1 MQFLR
6 KSVGAYVLE
15 DFNEALGI
23 NNRLQLAQADR
34 EFRKRILENLMLEG
48 VTILSPETTY
58 IDAQVTI
65 GQDTI
70 IHPFT
75 YLEGK
80 TIIGQDCILGP
91 HTRIIDSKIGNKVQ
105 VENSVIKESTVDDD
119 TNIGP
124 FAYLRL
130 GPV

>member
-1 MQFLR
+1 
-6 KSVGAYVLE
+6 
-15 DFNEALGI
+15 
-23 NNRLQLAQADR
+23 
-34 EFRKRILENLMLEG
+34 MLEG

-80 TIIGQDCILGP
+80 P
-91 HTRIIDSKIGNKVQ
+91 
-105 VENSVIKESTVDDD
+105 
-119 TNIGP
+119 
-124 FAYLRL
+124 
-130 GPV
+130 